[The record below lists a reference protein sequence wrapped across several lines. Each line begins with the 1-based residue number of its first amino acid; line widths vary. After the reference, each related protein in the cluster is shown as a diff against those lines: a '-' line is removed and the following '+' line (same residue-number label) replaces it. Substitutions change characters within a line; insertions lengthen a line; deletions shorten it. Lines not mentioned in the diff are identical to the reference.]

1 MVESLAIRAADG
13 HVPKQALGDAFYFLR
28 RFLRDPRHVASVW
41 PSSRFLA
48 QQMFAGLDLADGD
61 VLVEFGPGT
70 GAFTVEVER
79 LRHRGVNLR
88 YLGIEK
94 DPGMFEF
101 LRRRFPELDFELG
114 DAADVLD
121 VCQRRRLPPVTA
133 VISGLPL
140 IFLDRPVLESIFAG
154 TGQCLK
160 PGGVFRTF
168 SYLHSYP
175 TRRAAELR
183 ELMGLCFEAFELS
196 TPVVRNLPPAFVLSG
211 TGPRTVE
218 EPAELALAMAPVAER
233 GFARR

>member
-1 MVESLAIRAADG
+1 
-13 HVPKQALGDAFYFLR
+13 VPKQALDDAFYFLR
-28 RFLRDPRHVASVW
+28 RFLREPRHVASIW

-48 QQMFAGLDLADGD
+48 QQMFAGLELADGD

-79 LRHRGVNLR
+79 LRRSGVQVR

-94 DPGMFEF
+94 DPGMFDF
-101 LRRRFPELDFELG
+101 LVRRFPDLDFELG

-121 VCQRRRLPPVTA
+121 VCRRRRLPPAAA

-140 IFLDRPVLESIFAG
+140 IFFDRPVLESIFAG

-160 PGGVFRTF
+160 RGGVFRTF
-168 SYLHSYP
+168 SYVHSYP

-183 ELMGLCFEAFELS
+183 ELMDLCFEEFELS
-196 TPVVRNLPPAFVLSG
+196 TPVLRNLPPAFVLSG
-211 TGPRTVE
+211 AGPRPVE
-218 EPAELALAMAPVAER
+218 EPAALALAMAPVSER
-233 GFARR
+233 SFPPR